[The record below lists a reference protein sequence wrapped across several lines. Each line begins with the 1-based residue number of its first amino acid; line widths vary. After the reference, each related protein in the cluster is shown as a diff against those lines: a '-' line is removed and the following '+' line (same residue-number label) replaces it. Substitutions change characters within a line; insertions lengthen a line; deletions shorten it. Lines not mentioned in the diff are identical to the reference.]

1 MGDDG
6 PFGSRTEAR
15 FRYASR
21 IRAGSGPLGSAR
33 DLSRAALVDTLELAG
48 VDLGRFDLEVIDQV
62 TIVLDPVAL
71 AVLASLI
78 ERVADASPIPGY

>member
-21 IRAGSGPLGSAR
+21 IRAGRSGVLGSTR
-33 DLSRAALVDTLELAG
+33 DLNRAALVDVLELAG
-48 VDLGRFDLEVIDQV
+48 VDLGQFDLEVIGQA
-62 TIVLDPVAL
+62 IIMLDDVAL
-71 AVLASLI
+71 AVLVSLL
-78 ERVADASPIPGY
+78 ERAAGAPPVP